1 MKELSDHLQ
10 KEEKRRDATQAE
22 LDKVN
27 RVLLNAKAGI
37 EHLAS
42 KVQHIKLVSAKWL
55 LFAVTNCLCLEL
67 GLSVC

>member
-1 MKELSDHLQ
+1 MKELRDHLQ

-22 LDKVN
+22 LNKVN

-42 KVQHIKLVSAKWL
+42 KVQHIKLVSVK
-55 LFAVTNCLCLEL
+55 
-67 GLSVC
+67 

>member
-1 MKELSDHLQ
+1 MKELHDHLQ

-37 EHLAS
+37 EHLSS
-42 KVQHIKLVSAKWL
+42 KVQHIKLVSVK
-55 LFAVTNCLCLEL
+55 
-67 GLSVC
+67 